1 MRALFLHCSQNISKY
16 TLLGYATSRGDQ
28 HMGHVA
34 KEKIK
39 LLNRIKR
46 LRGQIEAIERAV
58 TNDQE
63 CADVLQQ
70 ATACRGA
77 LDGFIAEVIEDHIR
91 EHMMDPKAGRDD
103 PRAAA
108 AEELVDIVH
117 QYLKN
122 LHPPR
127 LQGPRIPSARRRCPA
142 ARIL

>member
-1 MRALFLHCSQNISKY
+1 MS
-16 TLLGYATSRGDQ
+16 
-28 HMGHVA
+28 HVA

-46 LRGQIEAIERAV
+46 LRGQLEAIERAV

-108 AEELVDIVH
+108 AEELVEIVH
-117 QYLKN
+117 QYLKK
-122 LHPPR
+122 
-127 LQGPRIPSARRRCPA
+127 
-142 ARIL
+142 